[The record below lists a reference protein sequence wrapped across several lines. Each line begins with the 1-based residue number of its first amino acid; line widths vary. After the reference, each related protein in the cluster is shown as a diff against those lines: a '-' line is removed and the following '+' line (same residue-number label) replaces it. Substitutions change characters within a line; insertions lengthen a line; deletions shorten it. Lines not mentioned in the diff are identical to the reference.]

1 MENVKRILVVS
12 RDTQYDR
19 TAVHYGFSLARQY
32 GAKLFVIHTIHNPFR
47 LQGWNL
53 PIPSL
58 AKEYERLLRNT
69 RKELA
74 AMINSERKKGMKV
87 KQLIKEGEPEKEIF
101 ETIKTEKIDLIIM
114 LAHEEGHLEHFL
126 FGRSNEE
133 IIRKMPC
140 SVLLVKK
147 EPEPLKAER

>member
-1 MENVKRILVVS
+1 MEDVKRIMVVS
-12 RDTQYDR
+12 RDTQFDR
-19 TAVHYGFSLARQY
+19 KAVHYGFSLAKQY
-32 GAKLFVIHTIHNPFR
+32 GAKLYVIHVIHDPFS

-53 PIPSL
+53 PVPSL
-58 AKEYERLLRNT
+58 EKEYERLLHDT

-87 KQLIKEGEPEKEIF
+87 KQLVKEGAPEKEIF
-101 ETIKTEKIDLIIM
+101 ETIKTEKIDLLIM

-147 EPEPLKAER
+147 EPEPVAS